1 MNWYRTAFGPHYRRL
16 YAHRDGHEAA
26 ACVAAIAPWL
36 PTRRGPVV
44 DLGCGAGRHLSPL
57 AAQGAWG
64 LALDLSADLL
74 AEAARVA
81 GAVALPPVRADMR
94 CLPLRDGS
102 CAAVLS
108 LFTSFGYFGNLDD
121 HAPLLRE
128 IARVLAPGGRWCLD
142 HLNAFA
148 VRRELAA
155 GDVVRERRLDACLVR
170 EQRRL
175 GPGGRRVLKD
185 VRIRPLGGANGQAS
199 ADGVPPQGLDY
210 TESVA
215 LFAPEELDALC
226 RAAGLLRVAEFGGYD
241 GRSFDAETAERWLL
255 IYEREARP

>member
-1 MNWYRTAFGPHYRRL
+1 MNWYRTAFGAHYRHL

-36 PTRRGPVV
+36 PLRRGPVV

-57 AAQGAWG
+57 AAHGAWG

-74 AEAARVA
+74 ADAARAA
-81 GAVALPPVRADMR
+81 GALALPPVRADMR
-94 CLPLRDGS
+94 RLPLRDGS

-108 LFTSFGYFGNLDD
+108 LFTSFGYFGDLDD

-128 IARVLAPGGRWCLD
+128 ISRVLVPGGRWCLD

-155 GDVVRERRLDACLVR
+155 GDAVRERRLGSQLVR

-185 VRIRPLGGANGQAS
+185 VRIRPLGGAERLA

-215 LFAPEELDALC
+215 LFAPAELDELC
-226 RAAGLLRVAEFGGYD
+226 RGAGLVRVAACGGYD
-241 GRSFDAETAERWLL
+241 GRDFEAETAERWLL
-255 IYEREARP
+255 IYEREA

>member
-1 MNWYRTAFGPHYRRL
+1 MNWYRTAFGAHYRHL

-26 ACVAAIAPWL
+26 ACIATIAPWL
-36 PTRRGPVV
+36 PPWDGPVV
-44 DLGCGAGRHLSPL
+44 DLGCGAGRHLSSL

-64 LALDLSADLL
+64 LALDLSPDLL
-74 AEAARVA
+74 AEAARVS

-94 CLPLRDGS
+94 CLPLRDGR
-102 CAAVLS
+102 CRAVLS
-108 LFTSFGYFGNLDD
+108 LFTSFGYFGDLDD

-142 HLNAFA
+142 HLNAHD

-155 GDVVRERRLDACLVR
+155 GDAVRERRLGACLVR

-175 GPGGRRVLKD
+175 GPGGRHVLKD
-185 VRIRPLGGANGQAS
+185 VRIRPYGGGDRS
-199 ADGVPPQGLDY
+199 ATEGVPPQGLDY

-215 LFAPEELDALC
+215 LFAPEELDELC
-226 RAAGLLRVAEFGGYD
+226 REAGLVRVASFGGYD
-241 GRSFDAETAERWLL
+241 GRGFDAAAAERWLL
-255 IYEREARP
+255 IYERGV

>member
-1 MNWYRTAFGPHYRRL
+1 MNWYRTAFGAHYRHL

-26 ACVAAIAPWL
+26 ACVAAVAPWL
-36 PTRRGPVV
+36 PLGRGPVV

-57 AAQGAWG
+57 AAHGAWG

-74 AEAARVA
+74 AEAARSP

-94 CLPLRDGS
+94 HLPLRDGS

-108 LFTSFGYFGNLDD
+108 LFTSFGYFGDLDD

-142 HLNAFA
+142 HLNAEA
-148 VRRELAA
+148 VRRDLAA
-155 GDVVRERRLDACLVR
+155 GEAVRERRLGACLVR
-170 EQRRL
+170 ERRRL
-175 GPGGRRVLKD
+175 GPEGRRVLKD
-185 VRIRPLGGANGQAS
+185 VRIRPVGGADRRA

-215 LFAPEELDALC
+215 LFAPEELDAAC
-226 RAAGLLRVAEFGGYD
+226 RAAGLSRVAALGGYD
-241 GRSFDAETAERWLL
+241 GRDFDAATAERWLM
-255 IYEREARP
+255 IYEREA